1 MTIAGFLTDPSTAAH
16 NIIKKMS
23 KCGNNLT
30 WYVWH
35 SGTTVNI
42 CSDISKT
49 VVPEH
54 DLIGTY
60 CWRKSADHRPTESEI
75 EDDLK
80 AMYNEMFISLFDGVN

>member
-1 MTIAGFLTDPSTAAH
+1 MTIAGFLTDAPAAAH
-16 NIIKKMS
+16 NIVKKMS

-49 VVPEH
+49 VVPES

-60 CWRKSADHRPTESEI
+60 CWRRSVESRPTESQI

-80 AMYNEMFISLFDGVN
+80 AAYDEMFVSLFSEVN